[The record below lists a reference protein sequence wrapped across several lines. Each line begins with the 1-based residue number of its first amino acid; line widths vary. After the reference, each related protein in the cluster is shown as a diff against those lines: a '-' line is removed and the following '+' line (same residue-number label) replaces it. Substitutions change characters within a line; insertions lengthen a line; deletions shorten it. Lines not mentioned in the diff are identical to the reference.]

1 MDFTKLCSQLQKR
14 ASYKGEAEQTKRSG
28 QKLTWKTKV
37 DNEVVV
43 VGGGRGGDLR
53 PILRFVLKLTFSYFK
68 NRHKLFC
75 NCSLTAS
82 STPTRE
88 RL

>member
-43 VGGGRGGDLR
+43 GGCGGREGRGFETNPSFCFETNFFLFQK
-53 PILRFVLKLTFSYFK
+53 PSQTVL
-68 NRHKLFC
+68 
-75 NCSLTAS
+75 
-82 STPTRE
+82 
-88 RL
+88 

>member
-43 VGGGRGGDLR
+43 VSGGGGWG
-53 PILRFVLKLTFSYFK
+53 
-68 NRHKLFC
+68 
-75 NCSLTAS
+75 
-82 STPTRE
+82 
-88 RL
+88 

>member
-1 MDFTKLCSQLQKR
+1 MRGKSRWILRNVCSQLQKR

-43 VGGGRGGDLR
+43 GGGGGGWVWGEGGEG
-53 PILRFVLKLTFSYFK
+53 I
-68 NRHKLFC
+68 
-75 NCSLTAS
+75 
-82 STPTRE
+82 
-88 RL
+88 